1 MRRGS
6 RRKQSK
12 NQTLFE
18 NAVLPVYESKEK
30 ERRPIYEKEVSD
42 FVYND
47 GEVYNND
54 EKCLK
59 EKHQR
64 KRPFYHKEV

>member
-1 MRRGS
+1 MRT
-6 RRKQSK
+6 RR
-12 NQTLFE
+12 
-18 NAVLPVYESKEK
+18 EK
-30 ERRPIYEKEVSD
+30 EDPSTKKEVSD

-59 EKHQR
+59 EKHHR
-64 KRPFYHKEV
+64 KRPVYQKEV